1 MRPVSRI
8 KELRTTPSTASVDN
22 RFFNHQSPITIM
34 SRVRKITSLGDV
46 LSQLVKDLGFE
57 KKFEEMEVIAQWPD
71 VVGRQI
77 ASHTHAVSC
86 EGGKLFVEVDSAS
99 WRQELFYMKVDILKR
114 LNHGA
119 GQEIVQDIILTNTR
133 R

>member
-1 MRPVSRI
+1 MRPVSR
-8 KELRTTPSTASVDN
+8 KNELRTTPGHRQVDN
-22 RFFNHQSPITIM
+22 RFLNHQSPITIM

>member
-1 MRPVSRI
+1 MSRVSRI
-8 KELRTTPSTASVDN
+8 NELRTTPRHRQVDN

-34 SRVRKITSLGDV
+34 SRARKITSLGDA

-57 KKFEEMEVIAQWPD
+57 KKFAEMQVIAQWPD

-77 ASHTHAVSC
+77 ASHANAVSC

-119 GQEIVQDIILTNTR
+119 GQKIVQDIILTNTR

>member
-1 MRPVSRI
+1 MSRVSRI
-8 KELRTTPSTASVDN
+8 NELRTTPRHRQVDN

-34 SRVRKITSLGDV
+34 SRARKITSLGDA

-57 KKFEEMEVIAQWPD
+57 KKFEEMQVIAQWPD

-99 WRQELFYMKVDILKR
+99 WRQELFYMKADILKR

-119 GQEIVQDIILTNTR
+119 GQKIVQDIILTNTR

>member
-1 MRPVSRI
+1 
-8 KELRTTPSTASVDN
+8 
-22 RFFNHQSPITIM
+22 M
-34 SRVRKITSLGDV
+34 SRAGKITSLGDV

-57 KKFEEMEVIAQWPD
+57 KKFEEIQVIAQWPD
-71 VVGRQI
+71 VVGREI

-99 WRQELFYMKVDILKR
+99 WRQELFYMKADILKR
-114 LNHGA
+114 LNHSA
-119 GQEIVQDIILTNTR
+119 GQKIVQDIILTNTR

>member
-1 MRPVSRI
+1 MRPVSR
-8 KELRTTPSTASVDN
+8 KNELRTTPGHRQVYN

-57 KKFEEMEVIAQWPD
+57 KKFGEMEVIAQWPD

>member
-1 MRPVSRI
+1 MRRVSRI
-8 KELRTTPSTASVDN
+8 NELRTTPRHRQVDN

-34 SRVRKITSLGDV
+34 SRARKITSLGDV

-57 KKFEEMEVIAQWPD
+57 KKFEEMQVIAQWPD

-86 EGGKLFVEVDSAS
+86 EGGKLFVEVASAS
-99 WRQELFYMKVDILKR
+99 WRQELFYMKADILKR

-119 GQEIVQDIILTNTR
+119 GQKIVQDIILTNTR

>member
-1 MRPVSRI
+1 
-8 KELRTTPSTASVDN
+8 
-22 RFFNHQSPITIM
+22 M
-34 SRVRKITSLGDV
+34 SRARKITSLGDV

-57 KKFEEMEVIAQWPD
+57 KKFEEMQVIAQWPD
-71 VVGRQI
+71 VVGREI

-114 LNHGA
+114 LNHSA
-119 GQEIVQDIILTNTR
+119 GQKIVQDIILTNTR